1 MSPFQ
6 CSAYLKTRWHDLE
19 SPIQVRALLLAFC
32 LLLAACTVG
41 VTITN
46 APSTLPDCMGTKGST
61 GGCR

>member
-1 MSPFQ
+1 MKI
-6 CSAYLKTRWHDLE
+6 LVL
-19 SPIQVRALLLAFC
+19 ALLTAV
-32 LLLAACTVG
+32 AGCTVG